1 MEISGKLYENDSY
14 MKKFTAVVLNCIPDG
29 DYFQVVTDKS
39 AFFPEG
45 GGQNAD
51 TGFLGD
57 ARVLDVQEKD
67 GVVYHKTDRPLE
79 PGTDVE
85 GEIDWEKRFS
95 NMQQHSGEHIVS
107 GIVHRKYG
115 YDNVGFHLGD
125 ENVTLDFNGPLTK
138 DDLSQI
144 ERAANQAVF
153 ENRAITVSY
162 PSKDALALLI
172 YRSKIEI
179 DGQVRIVTVDGYDV
193 CACCAPHVA
202 RTGEIGL
209 IKITNCQS
217 YKGGVRLNILC
228 GCRALSDYARKQE
241 SISKISAQ
249 LSAKPEEAAEAVEKL
264 GQDIY
269 TLKGR
274 LMALQEVLVSEKIA
288 SLPTACEN
296 VCIFADELDAP
307 AMRRAVNQMT
317 ERHKGFCGIFVGNDS
332 DGYRYNI
339 GSRGQDAREAAK
351 LLAQAG
357 SLRGGGSPEMIQGR
371 IQAKKA
377 AIETVFTAERG

>member
-228 GCRALSDYARKQE
+228 GCRALLDYARKQE

-288 SLPTACEN
+288 SLPTACKN

-377 AIETVFTAERG
+377 AIEIVFTAERG